1 MRRLQGILRCFVLSI
16 GLSMI
21 NPQEIEELMA
31 LANQPKLAHLIP
43 MESDDG
49 EDLIRHLLRGRR

>member
-1 MRRLQGILRCFVLSI
+1 
-16 GLSMI
+16 MI